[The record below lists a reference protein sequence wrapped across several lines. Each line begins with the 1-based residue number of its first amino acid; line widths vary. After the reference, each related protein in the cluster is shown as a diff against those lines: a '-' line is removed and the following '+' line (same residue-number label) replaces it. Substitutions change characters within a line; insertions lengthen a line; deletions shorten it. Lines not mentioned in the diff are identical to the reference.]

1 MVLNLNDQT
10 FEKEVLSYKG
20 VVLVDFWAP
29 WCGPCLIMGPVI
41 EDLANEYNDK
51 VKITK
56 VNVDENQSLASQYGV
71 MSIPTLLIF
80 KNGILVGQFVGV
92 QPKEVIKEKIDSLV
106 SKDH

>member
-1 MVLNLNDQT
+1 
-10 FEKEVLSYKG
+10 
-20 VVLVDFWAP
+20 
-29 WCGPCLIMGPVI
+29 MGPVI